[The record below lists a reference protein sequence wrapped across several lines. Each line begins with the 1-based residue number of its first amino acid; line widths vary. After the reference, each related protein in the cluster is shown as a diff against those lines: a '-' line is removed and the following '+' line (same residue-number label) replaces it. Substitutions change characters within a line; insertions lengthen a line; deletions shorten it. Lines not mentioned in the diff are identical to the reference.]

1 MAVNDVVLDKIV
13 QDVWKLN
20 GFDLFQ
26 DLYEKKLIGEGTIKA
41 TDLVDEDYLFNFRAA
56 LVAHN
61 YEAET
66 GNTLEE
72 DK

>member
-1 MAVNDVVLDKIV
+1 MGLICFKTCTR
-13 QDVWKLN
+13 
-20 GFDLFQ
+20 
-26 DLYEKKLIGEGTIKA
+26 KKLIGEGTIKA

-61 YEAET
+61 YEVET